1 MDGNG
6 VFTIDGVDLRVMVT
20 GLKRSFAVT
29 DSEHSGRLQNYEMFR
44 DVIGTFYNYTLN
56 VEPDPDYRADYDTFY
71 GIITAPTPFHDV
83 VFPYGQSTL
92 AFKAYVTSGD
102 DDYKAEIKEISGDT
116 EIKINKYSGLSIQFI
131 AKSPQRRP

>member
-6 VFTIDGVDLRVMVT
+6 VFTIDGVDLRVWVT

-29 DSEHSGRLQNYEMFR
+29 DSEHSGRLQNYEMDR

-56 VEPDPDYRADYDTFY
+56 VEPDPDYRSDYDTFY
-71 GIITAPTPFHDV
+71 EIITAPTAFHDMI
-83 VFPYGQSTL
+83 FPYGQTTL

-102 DDYKAEIKEISGDT
+102 DDYKVMKQGIT
-116 EIKINKYSGLSIQFI
+116 QVNKYSGLSVQFI
-131 AKSPQRRP
+131 AKAPQRRP

>member
-1 MDGNG
+1 MDEGNG

-44 DVIGTFYNYTLN
+44 DVIGTFYNYTLT

-71 GIITAPTPFHDV
+71 DIISAPTSFHDM
-83 VFPYGQSTL
+83 VFPYGQTTIS
-92 AFKAYVTSGD
+92 FKAYVTSGD
-102 DDYKAEIKEISGDT
+102 DDYKAMIQESAQ
-116 EIKINKYSGLSIQFI
+116 INKYSGLSIQFV

>member
-71 GIITAPTPFHDV
+71 NIITAPTSFHDV
-83 VFPYGQSTL
+83 TFPFGQGTIS
-92 AFKAYVTSGD
+92 FKAYSTTGD
-102 DDYKAEIKEISGDT
+102 DEYNGMKQSNAT
-116 EIKINKYSGLSIQFI
+116 VNKYSGLSVQFI

>member
-1 MDGNG
+1 MEEGNG
-6 VFTIDGVDLRVMVT
+6 VFTIDGVDLRVWVT

-44 DVIGTFYNYTLN
+44 DVIGTFYNYTLT
-56 VEPDPDYRADYDTFY
+56 VEPDPDHRADYDTFY
-71 GIITAPTPFHDV
+71 GIISAPTPFHDV
-83 VFPYGQSTL
+83 VFPYGQETL

-102 DDYKAEIKEISGDT
+102 DDYKAMTQGIT
-116 EIKINKYSGLSIQFI
+116 QVNKYSGLSVQFI